1 MKTGQGRGNP
11 GREREEEEEEGSIT
25 SGQSDH
31 SPSHPHLAISTF
43 HLGEPT
49 QHTRHLFLS
58 LPLKCIDWAN
68 ETPLLQVWLPCS
80 SDLLVQAQGS
90 PISQVL
96 VWTYVGSVP
105 ALPPR
110 TSLLEKR
117 GV

>member
-1 MKTGQGRGNP
+1 M
-11 GREREEEEEEGSIT
+11 
-25 SGQSDH
+25 
-31 SPSHPHLAISTF
+31 
-43 HLGEPT
+43 

-80 SDLLVQAQGS
+80 SDLLVHAQGS

-110 TSLLEKR
+110 TSLLEKW
-117 GV
+117 GALAAEVYMLHALTTPLPAHSLAGEL